1 MENQN
6 TLSQQD
12 YINAS
17 LLFSQALSLIFE
29 NQQGIIVDVKNEDIK
44 LGDTPEKV
52 VIYKLDDRIH
62 VQKIDEDLQEGTV
75 VNLNHKEEEEEK

>member
-6 TLSQQD
+6 TLGEQD

-29 NQQGIIVDVKNEDIK
+29 DYQGIIVDVKSEDIK
-44 LGDTPEKV
+44 LGGEPDKV
-52 VIYKLDDRIH
+52 VIYKLDNKIH
-62 VQKIDEDLQEGTV
+62 IQKIEENIEEGTV
-75 VNLNHKEEEEEK
+75 VNLSHKDANQ